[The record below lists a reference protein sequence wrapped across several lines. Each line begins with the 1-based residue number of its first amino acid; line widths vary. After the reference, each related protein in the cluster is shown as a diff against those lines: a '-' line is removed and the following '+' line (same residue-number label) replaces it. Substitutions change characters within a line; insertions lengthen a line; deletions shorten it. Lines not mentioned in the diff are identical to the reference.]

1 MTHVYMVLVHLRFLI
16 ASLVLVGLLA
26 ACGPDTRLT
35 ATTSPETDRE
45 ALVALFHATGGEH
58 WNYNENWLSDAPIG
72 ECIGVFTK
80 EGRVSQLHIR
90 RNGLSGEIPPELGNL
105 TKLFW
110 LSLRYNELSGEIPA
124 ELGNLIKL
132 KALQLDHN
140 KLSGEIPAELGN
152 LFHLEELDLSHN
164 ELSGEIPPEL
174 GDLVNLRWLELNGN
188 ELSGEIPEISR

>member
-58 WNYNENWLSDAPIG
+58 WHYNENWLSDAPIG
-72 ECIGVFTK
+72 EWIGVFTK

-90 RNGLSGEIPPELGNL
+90 RNG
-105 TKLFW
+105 
-110 LSLRYNELSGEIPA
+110 LSGEIPA